1 MTEYS
6 NYNYPYDQS
15 QEPQQEQ
22 QPQPIDKLIST
33 IREENEDLRGDIQS
47 LRVEISRLADAITNQ
62 TAFMQQ
68 YVNIESG
75 RTIMEPVEIPTVSI
89 IEPIP
94 VKFPIG
100 CDSDLLCLNEYI
112 TADTRDY
119 YVNRMKSIIGVG
131 SLSRSLKGILTA
143 KLIMDYNLEG
153 VNNKKELRCF
163 NNYISALFGDS
174 NG

>member
-1 MTEYS
+1 M
-6 NYNYPYDQS
+6 
-15 QEPQQEQ
+15 
-22 QPQPIDKLIST
+22 
-33 IREENEDLRGDIQS
+33 RGDIQS

-75 RTIMEPVEIPTVSI
+75 RTMMEPVEAPTVSM

-94 VKFPIG
+94 VKFPIS

-112 TADTRDY
+112 TVDTRDY
-119 YVNRMKSIIGVG
+119 YVCTYILILNKFFQNTFIFQVNRMKSILSVG
-131 SLSRSLKGILTA
+131 ALSRSLKGILTA

-153 VNNKKELRCF
+153 VNNKKELRCYDNF
-163 NNYISALFGDS
+163 ISALFGKLMIFTKRTFLE
-174 NG
+174 